1 MVQER
6 PNKTVGPTN
15 LIARAFESFSPF
27 VRFDSANPDYG
38 FCGGISSTII
48 TELNSKSSS
57 ISQTEDGQYHIL
69 VDDTVTL
76 AGGMNKNNAKPSVV
90 IVGKEG
96 DVTITATGDGVV
108 KIEAKRIV
116 MNCTE
121 NMDLTTCKA
130 LNLKGNHIMLDA
142 PSINTSAQNPG
153 KFVLRDSF
161 AQTAYKGLP
170 FDPSNVAS
178 ITGPLTNSMTSLA
191 DKLKEADIASQL
203 EDMTGGLTDQL
214 SDVAS
219 NIDTG
224 AISSQLGNVASNI
237 DTGAITSSL
246 GNVGQ
251 SMGQLS
257 IPGLGGFA

>member
-69 VDDTVTL
+69 VDETVTM
-76 AGGMNKNNAKPSVV
+76 AGGMTKNNAKPSVV
-90 IVGKEG
+90 IVGREG
-96 DVTITATGDGVV
+96 DVTITATGDGSV

-161 AQTAYKGLP
+161 AQTAYKNTP
-170 FDPSNVAS
+170 FDATNVAS
-178 ITGPLTNSMTSLA
+178 ITGPLTKSVTTLA
-191 DKLKEADIASQL
+191 DKLKEADIASKV
-203 EDMTGGLTDQL
+203 EDMTGGLTEKL
-214 SDVAS
+214 E
-219 NIDTG
+219 
-224 AISSQLGNVASNI
+224 NVASNI
-237 DTGAITSSL
+237 NPDDIQKSL

-257 IPGLGGFA
+257 IPGLGGLA

>member
-6 PNKTVGPTN
+6 PNQNAGPTN
-15 LIARAFESFSPF
+15 WIKRNFESFGAHFRIDTS
-27 VRFDSANPDYG
+27 NPEYG
-38 FCGGISSTII
+38 FCGGTSSTII

-69 VDDTVTL
+69 VDETVTL

-130 LNLKGNHIMLDA
+130 LNLKANHIMLDA
-142 PSINTSAQNPG
+142 PSIDTVAQKPG

-161 AQTAYKGLP
+161 AQTAYKSLP
-170 FDPSNVAS
+170 FDPNKVES
-178 ITGPLTNSMTSLA
+178 ITASLTNSMTSLS
-191 DKLKEADIASQL
+191 DKLKEADIASKL

-214 SDVAS
+214 S

-257 IPGLGGFA
+257 IPGLGGFV

>member
-6 PNKTVGPTN
+6 PNQNVGPTN
-15 LIARAFESFSPF
+15 WIKRNFESFGAHFRIDTS
-27 VRFDSANPDYG
+27 NPEYG
-38 FCGGISSTII
+38 FCGGTASTILS
-48 TELNSKSSS
+48 ELNGKSTS
-57 ISQTEDGQYHIL
+57 ITQTEDGQYHIL
-69 VDDTVTL
+69 VDETVTM
-76 AGGMNKNNAKPSVV
+76 AGGMTKNNAKPSVV
-90 IVGKEG
+90 IVGREG
-96 DVTITATGDGVV
+96 DVTITATGDGSV
-108 KIEAKRIV
+108 KIQAKRIV

-191 DKLKEADIASQL
+191 DKLKEADIASKL

-214 SDVAS
+214 S

-224 AISSQLGNVASNI
+224 AISSQLGDVASNI

-257 IPGLGGFA
+257 IPGLGGIA

>member
-90 IVGKEG
+90 ICGKDG
-96 DVTITATGDGVV
+96 DVTITATGDGNVR
-108 KIEAKRIV
+108 IEAKKIRLDAREGI
-116 MNCTE
+116 
-121 NMDLTTCKA
+121 DLTTGQSI
-130 LNLKGNHIMLDA
+130 NLKANHIMLDA
-142 PSINTSAQNPG
+142 PSINTDAQNPG
-153 KFVLRDSF
+153 MFVLRKSF
-161 AQTAYKGLP
+161 AQTAYQGTP
-170 FDPSNVAS
+170 FDATNVAS
-178 ITGPLTNSMTSLA
+178 ITGPLTKSVTTLA
-191 DKLKEADIASQL
+191 DKIKEADVASQL
-203 EDMTGGLTDQL
+203 ENMTGGLTEQL
-214 SDVAS
+214 SNVDTSQFSELAS

-224 AISSQLGNVASNI
+224 AIQK
-237 DTGAITSSL
+237 SL

>member
-1 MVQER
+1 
-6 PNKTVGPTN
+6 
-15 LIARAFESFSPF
+15 
-27 VRFDSANPDYG
+27 
-38 FCGGISSTII
+38 
-48 TELNSKSSS
+48 
-57 ISQTEDGQYHIL
+57 
-69 VDDTVTL
+69 
-76 AGGMNKNNAKPSVV
+76 
-90 IVGKEG
+90 
-96 DVTITATGDGVV
+96 
-108 KIEAKRIV
+108 

-191 DKLKEADIASQL
+191 DKLKEADIASKL

-214 SDVAS
+214 S

-224 AISSQLGNVASNI
+224 AISSQLGDVASNI